1 MHRHTLTILRREVQ
15 PVPFTVY
22 ADFLARW
29 QHLHPATRLAGRGA
43 LIQALQQLRA
53 TPVVGL
59 VWERDVLPLRLA
71 RYDPAELAALCQG
84 GELVWVGSGGADPRR
99 GRVRFLFRGEGSAYL
114 EPAPDDLSALGAAAQ
129 AVYSFLKSEG
139 AVFFADIRAN
149 LDLDDAAAE
158 AALIEL
164 AMAGLATNDSLD
176 AMRQMVKSTQPQ
188 GRAPFSTLE
197 GQLAERMAGRALST
211 RRPSRS
217 QLQVAK
223 RRVRERLEPE
233 STSRG
238 VGRWT
243 LVHRQGVLG
252 KPMSPEVRSDQQA
265 RQLLARHGVVTHAS
279 LAGEA
284 GGWEWSSIYQQLQR
298 LEMRGEVRRGYFVQ
312 SLPGIQFAL
321 PEVVERLR
329 AARDGDQGAEE
340 ALVVMSACDPAN
352 LWGPPLEGG
361 VAFSRIP
368 STWLVVQ
375 RGLPVLV
382 AEDTGA
388 TLTTTQGADEGVVRR
403 ALQDL
408 LGHLAGFERR
418 VTVERWNGE
427 PVLDSVGRM
436 LLEAAGF
443 YRDYP
448 GMTWERH

>member
-1 MHRHTLTILRREVQ
+1 
-15 PVPFTVY
+15 
-22 ADFLARW
+22 
-29 QHLHPATRLAGRGA
+29 
-43 LIQALQQLRA
+43 
-53 TPVVGL
+53 
-59 VWERDVLPLRLA
+59 
-71 RYDPAELAALCQG
+71 
-84 GELVWVGSGGADPRR
+84 
-99 GRVRFLFRGEGSAYL
+99 
-114 EPAPDDLSALGAAAQ
+114 
-129 AVYSFLKSEG
+129 
-139 AVFFADIRAN
+139 
-149 LDLDDAAAE
+149 
-158 AALIEL
+158 
-164 AMAGLATNDSLD
+164 MAGLVTNDSLD
-176 AMRQMVKSTQPQ
+176 AMRQMVKSAQPQ
-188 GRAPFSTLE
+188 GRGAFSSLE
-197 GQLAERMAGRALST
+197 EQLAERLAGRPLPPASA

-217 QLQVAK
+217 QLQAIK

-233 STSRG
+233 SAPHW

-252 KPMSPEVRSDQQA
+252 KPVSPEARADRQA
-265 RQLLARHGVVTHAS
+265 RQLLARHGVVTHDS

-284 GGWEWSSIYQQLQR
+284 GGWDWSSIYQQLQR

-312 SLPGIQFAL
+312 GLPGIQFAL

-329 AARDGDQGAEE
+329 AARDGDQEAQE

-361 VAFSRIP
+361 PQAATGAPLTFSRIP

-388 TLTTTQGADEGVVRR
+388 NLTTIQGADDDVIRR

-408 LGHLAGFERR
+408 LGHLAGFEHR

-427 PVLDSVGRM
+427 PVLDSAGHL